1 MSHEKQFPGSESE
14 SHERATDEAG
24 LQPLHVCSFESRRA
38 VEMQSLIERHGGHA
52 TVAPSMREIS
62 LDENPAA
69 FTFAEALFAGQ
80 VDVMVFMTGVGARTL
95 LDVLQTRY
103 DRSRL
108 FQAFARCSIIVRGPK
123 PAAVLREWKL
133 RIDHRAAEPNTWREL
148 LALFDEQVP
157 VTQQTVAVQEYGR
170 PNEEF
175 YRQLQQR
182 GARILPVPVY
192 RWGLPDDMRP
202 LLAAIRST
210 IDGEF
215 DVLMFTS
222 ANQLTNVLQA
232 AESLNL
238 SDRWIAAAN
247 LCVIASIGPTASEH
261 LDAAGLRVDLE
272 ASPPKMGQLV
282 RDTLH
287 SARKIQEKKGR

>member
-1 MSHEKQFPGSESE
+1 
-14 SHERATDEAG
+14 
-24 LQPLHVCSFESRRA
+24 
-38 VEMQSLIERHGGHA
+38 
-52 TVAPSMREIS
+52 MREIS

-108 FQAFARCSIIVRGPK
+108 FQAFERCSIIVRGPK

-148 LALFDEQVP
+148 LALFAGQVP
-157 VTQQTVAVQEYGR
+157 VTHQTVAVQEYGR

-192 RWGLPDDMRP
+192 RWGLPDDMQS

-210 IDGEF
+210 IAGEF

-232 AESLNL
+232 AESQNL
-238 SDRWIAAAN
+238 GDRWIAAAKS
-247 LCVIASIGPTASEH
+247 CIIASIGPTASEY

-282 RDTLH
+282 RNTLH
-287 SARKIQEKKGR
+287 SARKILQKKRASKQPG